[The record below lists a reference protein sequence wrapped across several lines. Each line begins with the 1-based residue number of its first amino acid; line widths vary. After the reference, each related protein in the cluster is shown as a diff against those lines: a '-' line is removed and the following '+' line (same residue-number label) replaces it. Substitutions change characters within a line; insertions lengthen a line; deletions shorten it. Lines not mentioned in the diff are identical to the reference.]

1 MRQVIPACRGLCF
14 RCCRHWSYSMSR
26 AGEVEP
32 PPLDVPY
39 AHLSVHEA
47 VLGLE
52 KLKEL
57 HTESSDPRPG
67 EGHRSV

>member
-52 KLKEL
+52 E
-57 HTESSDPRPG
+57 TEG
-67 EGHRSV
+67 AAH

>member
-1 MRQVIPACRGLCF
+1 
-14 RCCRHWSYSMSR
+14 MSR

-57 HTESSDPRPG
+57 HTESSDPRAG